1 LSLDHRRP
9 GTGRSL
15 SSQNRPGIA
24 TGGIP
29 RVSTP
34 AESVGQFL
42 RRTRESQN
50 LSQEQL
56 AALTDGRPGRVS
68 RAMISAVER
77 GQHLPGLDVLL
88 TLSQVL
94 HISPNEVLERLEL
107 ARVTDLD
114 TAGLSLDEL
123 ERKASERFWAGDHRH
138 AVACYD
144 AMLRKLEHDG
154 APGDSGELT
163 LRIARTELRR
173 GAALRRCGAT
183 VAARGA
189 VERAISLADGVPQ
202 IQAEAYVVLVA
213 LLDKLGCGPLARDA
227 AERAVELADQSDD
240 PRVKGWARIEKGV
253 VLMSCGRY
261 AEARRAFVQARQ
273 WVRKAN
279 DRRHEIHVEGN
290 IAGCLK
296 ELDRPQQARKRYLNA
311 VALSRRYGVPSL
323 EAVWLVELGRLAMDA
338 GDLDEVETYAL
349 AALKIAKPAEHLM
362 TCFRAEWLHHQAQ
375 IRRRPEDPDRH
386 RVAYLRRLY
395 ARLEDHRGIAEIRE
409 FKKAYCNPPSNRGRT
424 S

>member
-1 LSLDHRRP
+1 
-9 GTGRSL
+9 
-15 SSQNRPGIA
+15 
-24 TGGIP
+24 
-29 RVSTP
+29 
-34 AESVGQFL
+34 
-42 RRTRESQN
+42 
-50 LSQEQL
+50 
-56 AALTDGRPGRVS
+56 
-68 RAMISAVER
+68 MISAVER
-77 GQHLPGLDVLL
+77 GRHLPGLDVLL

-94 HISPNEVLERLEL
+94 HISPSEVLERLEL

-123 ERKASERFWAGDHRH
+123 ERKASERFWAGDHRC

-144 AMLRKLEHDG
+144 AMLRKLEQDGVPG
-154 APGDSGELT
+154 APGELT

-202 IQAEAYVVLVA
+202 VQAEAYVVLVA

-253 VLMSCGRY
+253 VLMSSGRY
-261 AEARRAFVQARQ
+261 AEARRVYVQARQ

-323 EAVWLVELGRLAMDA
+323 EAVWLVELGRLALDE
-338 GDLDEVETYAL
+338 GELDEVETYAL
-349 AALKIAKPAEHLM
+349 AALKIAKPAEHLL
-362 TCFRAEWLHHQAQ
+362 TCFRAEWLHHQV
-375 IRRRPEDPDRH
+375 RLTRRPEDPDRH

-395 ARLEDHRGIAEIRE
+395 ARLEDHRGIDEIQE
-409 FKKAYCNPPSNRGRT
+409 FKKAYCNPPASRGKT
-424 S
+424 P

>member
-1 LSLDHRRP
+1 MSLERRRP
-9 GTGRSL
+9 RTGSPLRTQS
-15 SSQNRPGIA
+15 RRGI
-24 TGGIP
+24 
-29 RVSTP
+29 
-34 AESVGQFL
+34 GQFL
-42 RRTRESQN
+42 RRTREAQN
-50 LSQEQL
+50 LSQDQL

-68 RAMISAVER
+68 RATISAVER
-77 GQHLPGLDVLL
+77 GRHLPGLEVLL

-107 ARVTDLD
+107 ARAASVD
-114 TAGLSLDEL
+114 TVELSLDEL
-123 ERKASERFWAGDHRH
+123 DRKASKSFWAGDHRH

-144 AMLRKLEHDG
+144 AMLRKLERDETQE
-154 APGDSGELT
+154 DTRERT

-173 GAALRRCGAT
+173 GTALRRCGAT

-227 AERAVELADQSDD
+227 AERAVELADQSED
-240 PRVKGWARIEKGV
+240 PRVKGWARIEQGV

-261 AEARRAFVQARQ
+261 AEAREAYVKARQ

-279 DRRHEIHVEGN
+279 DKRHEIHIEGN
-290 IAGCLK
+290 IAGCLR
-296 ELDRPQQARKRYLNA
+296 ELGRRQQARKRYLKA
-311 VALSRRYGVPSL
+311 VSLSRRYGVPSL
-323 EAVWLVELGRLAMDA
+323 EAVWFVELGCLALDE
-338 GDLDEVETYAL
+338 GDLDEAETYAL
-349 AALKIAKPAEHLM
+349 AALKIARPADHLL
-362 TCFRAEWLHHQAQ
+362 TCFRAEWLRHRVHLCG
-375 IRRRPEDPDRH
+375 RPEDPDRH

-395 ARLEDHRGIAEIRE
+395 ARLEDHRGIVEVQE
-409 FKKAYCNPPSNRGRT
+409 FKNAYCNPPSNRGRT

>member
-1 LSLDHRRP
+1 
-9 GTGRSL
+9 
-15 SSQNRPGIA
+15 
-24 TGGIP
+24 
-29 RVSTP
+29 
-34 AESVGQFL
+34 
-42 RRTRESQN
+42 
-50 LSQEQL
+50 
-56 AALTDGRPGRVS
+56 
-68 RAMISAVER
+68 MISAVER
-77 GQHLPGLDVLL
+77 GRHLPGLEVLL

-94 HISPNEVLERLEL
+94 HISPNEVLQRLEL
-107 ARVTDLD
+107 ARVAGID
-114 TAGLSLDEL
+114 TAEMSVDEL
-123 ERKASERFWAGDHRH
+123 ERKASESFWAGDHRH

-144 AMLRKLEHDG
+144 AMLRKLEQDD
-154 APGDSGELT
+154 AQDSRDRT

-189 VERAISLADGVPQ
+189 VERAISLAEGAPQ

-227 AERAVELADQSDD
+227 AERAVALADESDD

-261 AEARRAFVQARQ
+261 AEAHRAFVQALQ
-273 WVRKAN
+273 WVRRAK

-296 ELDRPQQARKRYLNA
+296 ELGRTQQARKRYLDA
-311 VALSRRYGVPSL
+311 VALSRRYEVPSL
-323 EAVWLVELGRLAMDA
+323 EAAWLVELGRLA
-338 GDLDEVETYAL
+338 LDRADPDEAESYAL
-349 AALKIAKPAEHLM
+349 AALKIAKPAEQLL
-362 TCFRAEWLHHQAQ
+362 TCFRAEWLLHRVSL
-375 IRRRPEDPDRH
+375 RRRPENHDRH

-395 ARLEDHRGIAEIRE
+395 VRLEDHRGIAEVQE
-409 FKKAYCNPPSNRGRT
+409 FKDAYCNPPSNRGRT

>member
-1 LSLDHRRP
+1 MSLERRRP
-9 GTGRSL
+9 GTGSPLRSHG
-15 SSQNRPGIA
+15 RRGTA
-24 TGGIP
+24 RGGMP
-29 RVSTP
+29 CVPTP
-34 AESVGQFL
+34 AESIGQFL
-42 RRTRESQN
+42 RRTREGQS

-68 RAMISAVER
+68 RATISAVER
-77 GQHLPGLDVLL
+77 GRHLPGLEVLL

-107 ARVTDLD
+107 ARVASVD
-114 TAGLSLDEL
+114 AAELSLDEL
-123 ERKASERFWAGDHRH
+123 ESRASESFWAGDHRH
-138 AVACYD
+138 AAACYD
-144 AMLRKLEHDG
+144 AMLRKLEQDE
-154 APGDSGELT
+154 AGDPRETT

-173 GAALRRCGAT
+173 GTALRRCGAT
-183 VAARGA
+183 IAARGA
-189 VERAISLADGVPQ
+189 VERAISLADGAPQ

-261 AEARRAFVQARQ
+261 DEARLTYVQARQ

-279 DRRHEIHVEGN
+279 DKRHEIHVEGN

-296 ELDRPQQARKRYLNA
+296 ELGRRQQARKRYLKA

-323 EAVWLVELGRLAMDA
+323 EAVWFVELGCLA
-338 GDLDEVETYAL
+338 LDEGELDGAESYAL
-349 AALKIAKPAEHLM
+349 AALKIARPAEHLL
-362 TCFRAEWLHHQAQ
+362 TCFRAEWLRHRVQL
-375 IRRRPEDPDRH
+375 RSKPEDPDRH

-395 ARLEDHRGIAEIRE
+395 ARLEDHRGIPEIQE
-409 FKKAYCNPPSNRGRT
+409 FKTAYCKPPSNRGGT

>member
-1 LSLDHRRP
+1 LSLERRRS
-9 GTGRSL
+9 GTGRPPR
-15 SSQNRPGIA
+15 SQNRRGIA
-24 TGGIP
+24 RSGAP
-29 RVSTP
+29 SLPTP
-34 AESVGQFL
+34 AERIGQFL
-42 RRTRESQN
+42 RRTREAQN
-50 LSQEQL
+50 LSQDQL

-68 RAMISAVER
+68 RATISAVER
-77 GQHLPGLDVLL
+77 GRHLPGLDVLL

-107 ARVTDLD
+107 ARVADVD
-114 TAGLSLDEL
+114 TAELSLDEL

-144 AMLRKLEHDG
+144 AMLRKLEQDD
-154 APGDSGELT
+154 AQTDPGELT
-163 LRIARTELRR
+163 SRIARTELRR

-189 VERAISLADGVPQ
+189 VERAISLADGIPQ

-227 AERAVELADQSDD
+227 ADRAVELADLSED

-261 AEARRAFVQARQ
+261 DEARRAYVQART

-279 DRRHEIHVEGN
+279 DKRHEIHVEGN

-296 ELDRPQQARKRYLNA
+296 ELGRRKQARGRYLKA

-323 EAVWLVELGRLAMDA
+323 EAVWFVELGRLA
-338 GDLDEVETYAL
+338 LDEGELDEAETCAL
-349 AALKIAKPAEHLM
+349 AALKIAKPAEHLL
-362 TCFRAEWLHHQAQ
+362 TCFRAEWLHHQVQ
-375 IRRRPEDPDRH
+375 LRCRPEDPDRH

-395 ARLEDHRGIAEIRE
+395 ARLEDHRGIAEIQE
-409 FKKAYCNPPSNRGRT
+409 FKKAYCNPPSHRGRT